1 MTTLS
6 NHWITFL
13 RGVPLPTFRED
24 VISRGQVRLVIGE
37 PGCISAHQLA
47 PRAQLAM
54 VRAHP
59 PTHPRASSNWLQP
72 ILAPTTP
79 RTTSC
84 EARTPQV
91 AKMAPGAPLHSASGG
106 AEEASLTWPNGPRG
120 RSGDACCD
128 AKGCSSSATQ
138 RRHAGSNCH
147 PPVFFWNIPK
157 GVKLVE
163 HTLDDV

>member
-1 MTTLS
+1 MHICS
-6 NHWITFL
+6 
-13 RGVPLPTFRED
+13 P
-24 VISRGQVRLVIGE
+24 
-37 PGCISAHQLA
+37 
-47 PRAQLAM
+47 PRAPGSISNGES
-54 VRAHP
+54 P
-59 PTHPRASSNWLQP
+59 PTTHPRASSNWLQP

-120 RSGDACCD
+120 RSGVACCD
-128 AKGCSSSATQ
+128 AKGCSSSSSATQ

-157 GVKLVE
+157 GVKLREYSENTHFTGGAHRYFLFHYCVC
-163 HTLDDV
+163 LFVA